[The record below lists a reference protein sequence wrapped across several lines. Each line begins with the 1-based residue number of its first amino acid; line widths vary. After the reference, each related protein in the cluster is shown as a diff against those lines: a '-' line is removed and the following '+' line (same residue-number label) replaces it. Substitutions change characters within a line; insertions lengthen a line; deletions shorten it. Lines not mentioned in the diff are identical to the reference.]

1 VSGETFS
8 AADIAY
14 VLANYRPLDELCSEH
29 GRQAEEIRAL
39 IRHKAL
45 PAASYVLPD
54 GTEMMP
60 DDYFQLVDEVGG
72 TRRLRQEFERRH
84 EAAGGPANELQED
97 WDGYLSGL
105 YAVCL
110 RRVSPETIV
119 RKGQLVTSVGRLL
132 ADPAPDDEAWRERLR
147 AEVDELDALE
157 REFSPDLDRKRFE
170 RPPTRDQLIVAA
182 RERYPELF
190 APEAGVRDR

>member
-1 VSGETFS
+1 MSGETFS
-8 AADIAY
+8 PADIEY
-14 VLANYRPLDELCSEH
+14 VRANYRTLDEICSEH
-29 GRQAEEIRAL
+29 GREAEEIRAL
-39 IRHKAL
+39 IRDEAL

-54 GTEMMP
+54 GTEMVP
-60 DDYFQLVDEVGG
+60 DDYFQLVDEAGG
-72 TRRLRQEFERRH
+72 PTRLRDEFERRH
-84 EAAGGPANELQED
+84 KAAGGPTSELQED
-97 WDGYLSGL
+97 WDGYISGL

-110 RRVSPETIV
+110 RHVSPETIV

-132 ADPAPDDEAWRERLR
+132 AHPAPDDEVWRERLR

-170 RPPTRDQLIVAA
+170 RPPTRDLLIVAA

-190 APEAGVRDR
+190 ATEAGVRGR